1 MTLKKNISKC
11 SNVQKMYCCFSLLPW
26 VHYCCPRI
34 FLQESIRLN
43 KAKKKRIKVSGPIS
57 SHTKIFP
64 CQTSKCFS
72 HHILNTISQRVS
84 KKASVRYTKNMH
96 LKKNIWY
103 FYYICKWKLSKKST
117 SILANKKDDKKFLF
131 RNLFRQGQCY

>member
-11 SNVQKMYCCFSLLPW
+11 SNVQKMYCCFSLLPL

-72 HHILNTISQRVS
+72 HHILNAISQRVS